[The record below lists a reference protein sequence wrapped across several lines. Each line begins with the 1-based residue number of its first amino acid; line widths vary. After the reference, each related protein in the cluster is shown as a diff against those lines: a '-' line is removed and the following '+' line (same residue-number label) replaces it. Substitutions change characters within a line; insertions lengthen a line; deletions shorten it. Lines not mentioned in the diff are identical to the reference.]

1 MRKNIII
8 GIILLIILGIVYF
21 TNKKEVVAP
30 VITDIKPIE
39 LCFAQISQPN
49 ERGFHDEYTLRL
61 LLNGEKVTG
70 ELNFLP
76 GEKDSKVG
84 KLEGTIGPVDRIM
97 MARTANLW
105 WDTFG
110 EGISAKEELLIIFGE
125 GTASLGAGELVD
137 RGDGVYIYKDSAN
150 LQYSF
155 SLTDVSCLD
164 LTERENVKNY
174 LKSNITTLSP
184 VKAVLGG
191 TWYVLTVN
199 LDLEKNSGTVT
210 YEDGHIQEKK
220 NFSYTTNEKQEI
232 ISLTIN

>member
-97 MARTANLW
+97 PC
-105 WDTFG
+105 
-110 EGISAKEELLIIFGE
+110 GI
-125 GTASLGAGELVD
+125 
-137 RGDGVYIYKDSAN
+137 
-150 LQYSF
+150 
-155 SLTDVSCLD
+155 
-164 LTERENVKNY
+164 
-174 LKSNITTLSP
+174 
-184 VKAVLGG
+184 
-191 TWYVLTVN
+191 
-199 LDLEKNSGTVT
+199 
-210 YEDGHIQEKK
+210 
-220 NFSYTTNEKQEI
+220 
-232 ISLTIN
+232 

>member
-97 MARTANLW
+97 MARTA
-105 WDTFG
+105 
-110 EGISAKEELLIIFGE
+110 
-125 GTASLGAGELVD
+125 SLGAGELVD

-210 YEDGHIQEKK
+210 YEDGHIQEKN
-220 NFSYTTNEKQEI
+220 NFSYTTNEKQEVV
-232 ISLTIN
+232 SLTIN